1 MKKKLKVLNQKPI
14 LSPHQYLFAS
24 HLLPR
29 IPFWE
34 FKNKKLCL
42 FLRQFLSI
50 QLFLNFEFSSWI
62 ITSSSPFHER
72 KIKWNFYPIIFA
84 ELHLVLS
91 RNNSGLTSRNSHR
104 WNVTR
109 PIYELKKIPRNDRWS
124 VVKFRKKK
132 RENMDWNFSIRF
144 HFSSKRKASK
154 RRPRW
159 TLRGWSIS
167 PEIEIRIDRSTFS
180 PRQWD
185 RMMARNTVVI
195 INLPSI
201 LVHAE
206 QGYEIF
212 IFIYEECTRPYWF
225 FDVNAAASLFERA
238 PFQLFTRF
246 HRRTKRA

>member
-34 FKNKKLCL
+34 FKNKKLCKRIL
-42 FLRQFLSI
+42 ASFSIQQFLSI

-84 ELHLVLS
+84 ELRLVLS

-132 RENMDWNFSIRF
+132 KKTW
-144 HFSSKRKASK
+144 
-154 RRPRW
+154 
-159 TLRGWSIS
+159 
-167 PEIEIRIDRSTFS
+167 IEILVSAFTFRQSAKRQSVGRGERCAVDRFRQKSKFESIDRRSRLDNGIAWWRET
-180 PRQWD
+180 PW
-185 RMMARNTVVI
+185 
-195 INLPSI
+195 L
-201 LVHAE
+201 
-206 QGYEIF
+206 
-212 IFIYEECTRPYWF
+212 
-225 FDVNAAASLFERA
+225 
-238 PFQLFTRF
+238 
-246 HRRTKRA
+246 

>member
-34 FKNKKLCL
+34 FKNKKLCKRIL
-42 FLRQFLSI
+42 ASFSIQQFLSI

-91 RNNSGLTSRNSHR
+91 RNNSGLTSCNSHR

-154 RRPRW
+154 
-159 TLRGWSIS
+159 LGRGERCAVDRFRQKSKFES
-167 PEIEIRIDRSTFS
+167 IDRRSRLDNGIAWWRET
-180 PRQWD
+180 PW
-185 RMMARNTVVI
+185 
-195 INLPSI
+195 L
-201 LVHAE
+201 
-206 QGYEIF
+206 
-212 IFIYEECTRPYWF
+212 
-225 FDVNAAASLFERA
+225 
-238 PFQLFTRF
+238 
-246 HRRTKRA
+246 

>member
-34 FKNKKLCL
+34 FKNKKLCKRIL
-42 FLRQFLSI
+42 ASFSIQQFLSI

-91 RNNSGLTSRNSHR
+91 RNNSGLTSCNSHR

-132 RENMDWNFSIRF
+132 KKTWIEILVSAFTFRQSAKRQSSAAVNVARLIDFARNRNSNRSIDVL
-144 HFSSKRKASK
+144 ASTMGSHDGAK
-154 RRPRW
+154 HRGYNKFTLDTRPRRARIRDIHIYLW
-159 TLRGWSIS
+159 GMYATL
-167 PEIEIRIDRSTFS
+167 
-180 PRQWD
+180 
-185 RMMARNTVVI
+185 
-195 INLPSI
+195 L
-201 LVHAE
+201 
-206 QGYEIF
+206 IF
-212 IFIYEECTRPYWF
+212 
-225 FDVNAAASLFERA
+225 
-238 PFQLFTRF
+238 
-246 HRRTKRA
+246 RR

>member
-1 MKKKLKVLNQKPI
+1 MLQNKRI
-14 LSPHQYLFAS
+14 LAS
-24 HLLPR
+24 
-29 IPFWE
+29 FSAQ
-34 FKNKKLCL
+34 
-42 FLRQFLSI
+42 QFLSM

-91 RNNSGLTSRNSHR
+91 RNNFGLTSRNSHR

-109 PIYELKKIPRNDRWS
+109 SIYELKKIPRNDRWF
-124 VVKFRKKK
+124 VKFRKKK
-132 RENMDWNFSIRF
+132 TSIEILVSAFTFRQSAKRQ
-144 HFSSKRKASK
+144 SSAA
-154 RRPRW
+154 W

-167 PEIEIRIDRSTFS
+167 PEIEIRIDRSKFS